1 VQQNEIWLT
10 SRLQLLKN
18 NMDYILVILEILKY
32 TIPGL
37 VVFLAVYFTLN
48 SYLASENKRKNMEIR
63 SMYFRESLPIRLQAY
78 ERMTL
83 FLERISPTNL
93 ISRINKPD
101 MTAREM
107 HLSILQ
113 NIKLEYE
120 HNLSQ
125 QLYLPPDTW
134 HTIVGVKEEIISI
147 INQVAIDVPP
157 NASAK
162 DLSRRILEY
171 FISTEDMLPTQ
182 KALNILKQEV
192 TKIF

>member
-1 VQQNEIWLT
+1 
-10 SRLQLLKN
+10 
-18 NMDYILVILEILKY
+18 MDFSAVLEILKY

-37 VVFLAVYFTLN
+37 VVFIAVYATLN

-93 ISRINKPD
+93 ISRINKPE
-101 MTAREM
+101 MTAREL
-107 HLSILQ
+107 HLSMLQ

-134 HTIVGVKEEIISI
+134 MMIVQVKEEIIGI
-147 INQVAIDVPP
+147 INRVAFDVPP
-157 NASAK
+157 MATGK
-162 DLSRRILEY
+162 DLSRALLEY
-171 FISTEDMLPTQ
+171 FINSEDALPTQ
-182 KALNILKQEV
+182 KALNTLKQEV
-192 TKIF
+192 SKIF